1 MITWGNL
8 YQKVFLKSE
17 KKPYKKSRDV
27 IGKYINQKR
36 VGALPAVFL
45 IRTSGH
51 FVPKVEWT
59 VGQEYGIL

>member
-8 YQKVFLKSE
+8 HQKVSLKSE
-17 KKPYKKSRDV
+17 KKPHKKTV
-27 IGKYINQKR
+27 IGKYINQKTA
-36 VGALPAVFL
+36 GALPAVFL
-45 IRTSGH
+45 IRTSGY